1 MKITKRG
8 KIKIVLPIKPLSTN
22 TLWTGRRFPTDEYKA
37 YRKQLALFLAT
48 QKLDHVPGYILA
60 HYQFFLKTTPSLFG
74 LTDGD
79 NLVKGVQ
86 DGIVEHGC
94 IQDDRK
100 IVRYVIDKIPC
111 DENGMIVE
119 FEATERPKK
128 VSWSQ
133 ITNPIL
139 GSIYTP

>member
-1 MKITKRG
+1 MNLDERG

-22 TLWTGRRFPTDEYKA
+22 TLWRGRRFPTDKYKD
-37 YRKQLALFLAT
+37 YREDVALLLAT
-48 QKLDHVPGYILA
+48 QKLGHVPGYVQA
-60 HYQFFLKTTPSLFG
+60 HYRFYLQTRPALFQ

-94 IQDDRK
+94 ILDDRK

-111 DENGMIVE
+111 DQNGIIAE
-119 FEATERPKK
+119 FEATERPDK
-128 VSWSQ
+128 VSWSEIQ
-133 ITNPIL
+133 
-139 GSIYTP
+139 